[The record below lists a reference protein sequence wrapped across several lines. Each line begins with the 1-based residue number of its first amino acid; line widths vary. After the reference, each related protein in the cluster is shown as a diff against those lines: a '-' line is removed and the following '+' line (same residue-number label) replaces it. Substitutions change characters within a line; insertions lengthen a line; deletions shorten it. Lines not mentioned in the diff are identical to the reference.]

1 MQPFFILIN
10 YLSIDMREIYITEE
24 QYSKI
29 KDFLNEESNKVPAA
43 QDQVN
48 KKVNAGIMDAV
59 VCGEMCEGA
68 EPESNNYNIGMENNS
83 NLEYGHVFESQD
95 EFDYNTYIN
104 SILKY
109 MKSEGLN
116 IYPFPKI
123 SLNRDEQNGLFIT
136 TGYYVPTEKKIVL
149 FCKDRHPKDIL
160 RSFCHELIHHM
171 QNLEGKDLNFTNQD
185 DVKDNKE
192 LEKLEAEAYLKGNI
206 YFRKWTEYE
215 RQNDKNILSER
226 ILSVSELRKLTK
238 NLDEGER
245 WTIYAPIVDE
255 SLEPDE
261 VDLSSFNIKKN
272 LNPKF
277 WKNGLLDS
285 RIRIKLLDIADDFID
300 FLGVDWVKPDDI
312 IITGSLANFNWDQT
326 HSDIDLHILMDYS
339 KVDEKRDFVA
349 SYFNSQKK
357 IWNEKHGKIKIFGFP
372 VELYVQDTNEEHAS
386 NGVYS
391 LEKNSWVEE
400 PERSK
405 LTNRKVNKN
414 RIKQIVSKY
423 TFKID
428 ILIEL
433 YKRNKDDKHI
443 LERILEKSK
452 SLFDEIKTVRKNS
465 LDKDKNEISEGNIIF
480 KTLRRIGYIE
490 KLSKLIDITY
500 DKMNSLP

>member
-1 MQPFFILIN
+1 MKEIFITYSQKEILEN
-10 YLSIDMREIYITEE
+10 KLREEN
-24 QYSKI
+24 S
-29 KDFLNEESNKVPAA
+29 VPAA
-43 QDQVN
+43 QDQVK
-48 KKVNAGIMDAV
+48 KKVNSGIMDAV
-59 VCGEMCEGA
+59 AGGDMCEGA
-68 EPESNNYNIGMENNS
+68 EPESDNYNIGMENNS

-95 EFDYNTYIN
+95 EFNYNTYIN

-109 MKSEGLN
+109 MKSEGLH

-123 SLNRDEQNGLFIT
+123 SLNRDEQTGLFIT
-136 TGYYVPTEKKIVL
+136 TGYYVPTKKEIVL

-171 QNLEGKDLNFTNQD
+171 QNLEGKNLNFTNQD

-226 ILSVSELRKLTK
+226 ILSISELRELTK
-238 NLDEGER
+238 ELDEGER

-312 IITGSLANFNWDQT
+312 IITGSLANFNWNQT

-339 KVDEKRDFVA
+339 KVDERRDFVA

-357 IWNEKHGKIKIFGFP
+357 IWNEKHGKINIFGFP

-386 NGVYS
+386 SGVYS

-405 LTNRKVNKN
+405 LTNKKVNKN

-423 TFKID
+423 TVKID
-428 ILIEL
+428 KLIEL

-443 LERILEKSK
+443 LERIFEKSK

>member
-1 MQPFFILIN
+1 
-10 YLSIDMREIYITEE
+10 MREIYITEE

-29 KDFLNEESNKVPAA
+29 KDFLNEKSNKIPAA

-59 VCGEMCEGA
+59 VCGSMCEGA
-68 EPESNNYNIGMENNS
+68 EPESNEYHIGMEDNS
-83 NLEYGHVFESQD
+83 NMEYGHVFESQD

-123 SLNRDEQNGLFIT
+123 SLNRDEQDGLFIT
-136 TGYYVPTEKKIVL
+136 TGYYVPTKKEIVL

-192 LEKLEAEAYLKGNI
+192 LENLEAEAYLKGNI

-226 ILSVSELRKLTK
+226 ILSVSELRELTK
-238 NLDEGER
+238 KLDESER

-312 IITGSLANFNWDQT
+312 VITGSLANFNWNQT

-339 KVDEKRDFVA
+339 KVDERRDFVA

-357 IWNEKHGKIKIFGFP
+357 IWNEKHGKINIFGFP

-405 LTNRKVNKN
+405 LANRKVNKN

-423 TFKID
+423 TVKID
-428 ILIEL
+428 KLIDL

-443 LERILEKSK
+443 LEKIFEKSK